1 MVNYNRLDKKDKYE
15 LKSQIIEHAALLG
28 GKNHFLTL
36 IEALRNAHP
45 NPLMAKD
52 KIFRFKKG
60 SIKWEKSI
68 FKDKVQLLDKIIK
81 SSTDDKNVMPTESDY
96 NYKNTLNLLRAISP
110 ITFSVKPKNRKDGE
124 GFLLKPLEIIDKNT
138 CHINIMFEVLFFLPL
153 HLVKKIYNDPLIE
166 D

>member
-1 MVNYNRLDKKDKYE
+1 MINYNRLNKEDKYE

-36 IEALRNAHP
+36 IETLRSAHP

-124 GFLLKPLEIIDKNT
+124 GFLLKPLEVIDKNT
-138 CHINIMFEVLFFLPL
+138 CHINFMFEVLFFLPL
-153 HLVKKIYNDPLIE
+153 HLVKKIYNDPLI
-166 D
+166 DD

>member
-1 MVNYNRLDKKDKYE
+1 MVNYNRLNKEDKYE

-36 IEALRNAHP
+36 IEALRNTHP

>member
-1 MVNYNRLDKKDKYE
+1 MINYNRLNKEDKYE

-36 IEALRNAHP
+36 IEALRSAHP

-81 SSTDDKNVMPTESDY
+81 SSTDDKNVMPIESDH

-110 ITFSVKPKNRKDGE
+110 ITFSVKPKNKKDGE
-124 GFLLKPLEIIDKNT
+124 GFLLKPIEVIDKNT
-138 CHINIMFEVLFFLPL
+138 CHINFMFEVLFFLPL
-153 HLVKKIYNDPLIE
+153 HLVKKIYNDALI
-166 D
+166 DD

>member
-36 IEALRNAHP
+36 IEALRNTHP